1 MIGARDVR
9 GRGSPVV
16 PMGLGGAS
24 RMMSVVEALGVQE
37 SAGENA
43 GENAVVRRVVSA
55 HLVMV
60 TVLGVMARGVV
71 MSVRDA
77 MVSVVTGFVPH
88 AKVVRE
94 NLESDESFPAVT
106 TGHASPVRM
115 RSKNPSTPRLMRMSS
130 PNSSIASPDGNSRG

>member
-1 MIGARDVR
+1 
-9 GRGSPVV
+9 
-16 PMGLGGAS
+16 
-24 RMMSVVEALGVQE
+24 MMSVVEALGVQE

-43 GENAVVRRVVSA
+43 GVRRVVSA

-71 MSVRDA
+71 MTVRDVMA
-77 MVSVVTGFVPH
+77 RGVTGFVPH

-115 RSKNPSTPRLMRMSS
+115 RLKNPSTPRLMKMSS

>member
-43 GENAVVRRVVSA
+43 VVRRVVSA

-60 TVLGVMARGVV
+60 TVLGVMARGAV
-71 MSVRDA
+71 MTVRGA
-77 MVSVVTGFVPH
+77 MVIVVTGFVPH

-115 RSKNPSTPRLMRMSS
+115 SLRNPSTPRLMRMSS

>member
-24 RMMSVVEALGVQE
+24 RMMSVVEALGLQE
-37 SAGENA
+37 S
-43 GENAVVRRVVSA
+43 AVVRRVVSA
-55 HLVMV
+55 PL
-60 TVLGVMARGVV
+60 VMARGAV
-71 MSVRDA
+71 MTVRDG

-94 NLESDESFPAVT
+94 NLESDESFPAVK

-115 RSKNPSTPRLMRMSS
+115 RLTNPSTPRLMRMSS
-130 PNSSIASPDGNSRG
+130 PNSSIALPDGNSRG

>member
-24 RMMSVVEALGVQE
+24 RIMSVVEALGVQE
-37 SAGENA
+37 SA

-115 RSKNPSTPRLMRMSS
+115 RLKNPSTPRLMRMSS
-130 PNSSIASPDGNSRG
+130 PNSSIALPDGNSRG

>member
-9 GRGSPVV
+9 DPGNPVV
-16 PMGLGGAS
+16 RMGLGGAS

-43 GENAVVRRVVSA
+43 AVRRVVSA

-60 TVLGVMARGVV
+60 TVLGVMARG
-71 MSVRDA
+71 
-77 MVSVVTGFVPH
+77 VTGFVPH

-115 RSKNPSTPRLMRMSS
+115 RLKNPSTPRLMRMSS

>member
-43 GENAVVRRVVSA
+43 VVRRVVSA
-55 HLVMV
+55 PLVMEN
-60 TVLGVMARGVV
+60 VLGVMARGAV
-71 MSVRDA
+71 MTVRDG
-77 MVSVVTGFVPH
+77 MVSAARGIDPP
-88 AKVVRE
+88 AQAAQG
-94 NLESDESFPAVT
+94 NLGSGESFPAVT
-106 TGHASPVRM
+106 TGHASPEGM
-115 RSKNPSTPRLMRMSS
+115 RLKNPSTPRLMRMSS
-130 PNSSIASPDGNSRG
+130 PNSSIALPDGNSRG

>member
-9 GRGSPVV
+9 DPGNPVV
-16 PMGLGGAS
+16 RMGLGGAS

-43 GENAVVRRVVSA
+43 VVRRVVSA
-55 HLVMV
+55 PLVMENA
-60 TVLGVMARGVV
+60 LGVRARGAV
-71 MSVRDA
+71 MTVRDG

-88 AKVVRE
+88 ANVVRQ
-94 NLESDESFPAVT
+94 NLESDESFPAVK

-115 RSKNPSTPRLMRMSS
+115 RLKNPSTPRLMRMSS
-130 PNSSIASPDGNSRG
+130 PNSSIALPVGSSPV

>member
-9 GRGSPVV
+9 DPGNPVV
-16 PMGLGGAS
+16 RMGLGGAS
-24 RMMSVVEALGVQE
+24 RMMSVVEALGVQ
-37 SAGENA
+37 
-43 GENAVVRRVVSA
+43 ENAVVRRVVSA

-71 MSVRDA
+71 MTVRDVMA
-77 MVSVVTGFVPH
+77 RGVTGFVPH

-94 NLESDESFPAVT
+94 HLESDESFPAVT

-115 RSKNPSTPRLMRMSS
+115 SLKNPSTPRLMRMSS